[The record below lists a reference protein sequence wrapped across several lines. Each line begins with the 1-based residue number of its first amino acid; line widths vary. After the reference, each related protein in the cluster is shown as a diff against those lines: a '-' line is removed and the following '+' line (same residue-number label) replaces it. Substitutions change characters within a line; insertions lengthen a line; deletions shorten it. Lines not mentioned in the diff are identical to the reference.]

1 MKNKTLPFLLIIVFG
16 IIFSIFYKGLE
27 DSKIYTPDVNV
38 KKKIPVFNTK
48 DFFSGKNLKSSSI
61 FELDKIYLLNIW
73 SSWCVPCRQEHPFL
87 MSLNS
92 DNKVNIVGMNYKDNF
107 KNAENFL
114 KELGNPYEEIFIDLN
129 GTIAIEWG
137 AYGVPES
144 FLIYNNE
151 IIEKYTGPLNQDLI
165 DEINLLIK

>member
-1 MKNKTLPFLLIIVFG
+1 MKNKILPFLVIIFFG

-73 SSWCVPCRQEHPFL
+73 SSWCVPCRQEHSFL
-87 MSLNS
+87 MNLNS
-92 DNKVNIVGMNYKDNF
+92 DNKLNIVGMNYKDNLI
-107 KNAENFL
+107 NAENFL
-114 KELGNPYEEIFIDLN
+114 NELGNPYGEIFIDLD

-151 IIEKYTGPLNQDLI
+151 IIEKYVGPLNQKLL

>member
-73 SSWCVPCRQEHPFL
+73 SSWCVPCRQEHSFL

-107 KNAENFL
+107 KNAKKFL
-114 KELGNPYEEIFIDLN
+114 DELGNPYTKILVDKD
-129 GTIAIEWG
+129 GTRSIELGAI
-137 AYGVPES
+137 GVPES
-144 FLIYNNE
+144 FLIYKND
-151 IIEKYTGPLNQDLI
+151 IVRKFIGPLNI
-165 DEINLLIK
+165 EMIKEIEKIIQ